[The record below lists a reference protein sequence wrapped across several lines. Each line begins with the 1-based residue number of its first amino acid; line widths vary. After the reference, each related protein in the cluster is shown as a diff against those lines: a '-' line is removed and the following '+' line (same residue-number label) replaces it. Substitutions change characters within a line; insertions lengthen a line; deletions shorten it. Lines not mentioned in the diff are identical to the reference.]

1 MIRGQDTE
9 EVLYVWW
16 GCVEQGDGDGC
27 WHRPEPPSHSVIN
40 TTAAAL
46 STLHQLQPLPTNNL
60 QTSHITHNS
69 SLISPHTADGLQSTL
84 LTMLFKKFHVS
95 LTRFY
100 VTHYRYR
107 DHGLIF
113 VKSQNAI
120 IITWLLFYDFLQKP
134 ISLLKLLLGCEW
146 SLGDLESSIQLGSHT
161 GPAAADQRRP

>member
-40 TTAAAL
+40 TTAAL

-60 QTSHITHNS
+60 QTSHITH
-69 SLISPHTADGLQSTL
+69 LHLTPDGLQSTL

-107 DHGLIF
+107 EIRPWFDFCEKPKCHHHHFTSILRFSTKANFSAEAIAGLW
-113 VKSQNAI
+113 VK
-120 IITWLLFYDFLQKP
+120 
-134 ISLLKLLLGCEW
+134 LGWPGEQHPAGEPHW
-146 SLGDLESSIQLGSHT
+146 PSSSR
-161 GPAAADQRRP
+161 PAQTLNW